1 MKKLRSRLSYRSSRF
16 RLRLLGASGLVAFLA
31 LAACVEG
38 PEPEA
43 ADLVILSRD
52 LFAVPME
59 EVKDFEVVTTIVDG
73 NVVYSREP
81 GGAPDGERSP

>member
-1 MKKLRSRLSYRSSRF
+1 
-16 RLRLLGASGLVAFLA
+16 
-31 LAACVEG
+31 
-38 PEPEA
+38 
-43 ADLVILSRD
+43 
-52 LFAVPME
+52 ME